1 MRPCLSA
8 RAKPFLRAV
17 KIAISPLVKSREAI
31 LQSRWLRPVAHLF
44 SHPSLWHLNRRSV
57 PRALA
62 LGLFAA
68 FILPV
73 GQFALAALLA
83 LVLRAN
89 VPLAAAATLVT
100 NPLTFPPIYYGAY
113 RVGSFLLRQQ
123 SGDGAGQVAQSLG
136 DKLLQ
141 VSGPTALGLVVFAI
155 VGALLGYALGAA
167 WWQLKLVQR
176 WRNRGRQA
184 AR

>member
-1 MRPCLSA
+1 MPEMTISA
-8 RAKPFLRAV
+8 G
-17 KIAISPLVKSREAI
+17 VKSREAI
-31 LQSRWLRPVAHLF
+31 LNSRWIRPVAHLF

-68 FILPV
+68 FILPI

-83 LVLRAN
+83 LVIRAN

-100 NPLTFPPIYYGAY
+100 NPLTFPPIYYAAY
-113 RVGSFLLRQQ
+113 RVGSALLGQP
-123 SGDGAGQVAQSLG
+123 GGGGGEVAGSLG
-136 DKLLQ
+136 AKLLQ
-141 VSGPTALGLVVFAI
+141 VSGPTALGLVIFAMI
-155 VGALLGYALGAA
+155 AALLGYALGAA
-167 WWQLKLVQR
+167 WWQLKLLQR
-176 WRNRGRQA
+176 WRGRGGQG